1 MCRTHLSLVEK
12 RPSLSGSAP
21 EDNLRERRRLKKIF
35 KVRTTQELAQRCEL
49 PELGIDLLEF
59 MKFTELPG
67 LLGEQFFHA
76 LDLDHD
82 ERLSSEEFLA
92 GFLLM
97 YKGSRGEISE
107 VLFAVLDFNRKGYVT
122 LQDMRCVLPYLP
134 ASCRKC
140 NKRVV
145 HSWKMEEKIAAFFSE
160 HEILT
165 YENVVELMLEHQDLF
180 NDILEALL
188 TSLPAIFD
196 EAMHRPRRNSCDEDC
211 RPEGH
216 SPRPAQ
222 ELKPL
227 KLSGRRYFMDLKNQ
241 AMYYYNSAELSSPKG
256 IILIKDLFVSPVGD
270 LGFELRNIKFSYQFE
285 ASTQAERDEWV
296 ERIQQENKFRWF
308 DDHYET
314 KEKLG
319 AGAYG
324 QVLKCI
330 CRKTGVVA
338 AVKVVSK
345 EAMDWRA
352 EVRLRRELDILNF
365 AKHPN
370 LLELYDVFETC
381 ERLYIVTEYLNGGT
395 LFEYLEQTSFHVKE
409 DVARSLTADVARGL
423 QFLHENGIIHRD
435 LKLENIMLKTEKK
448 GFRGVIIDYGLSCFL
463 GPDQASSEP
472 VGTLKYV
479 APEIISRLSY
489 REKVDSW
496 SLGVILYI
504 LLQGTVPFYGKSD
517 QDVALRILKRHIHFE
532 GEKWTTVSSEA
543 TAVVS
548 GLLCRKVDKRLS
560 LSEVLN
566 SEWIARQE
574 EEAEPGIEVP
584 VSFALTTP
592 FQVLSVK

>member
-12 RPSLSGSAP
+12 RPSLSRSAP
-21 EDNLRERRRLKKIF
+21 EDNQRERRRLKKIF

-59 MKFTELPG
+59 LKFTELPG
-67 LLGEQFFHA
+67 LLGEQFFNA
-76 LDLDHD
+76 LDLDRD

-97 YKGSRGEISE
+97 YKGSREEISE
-107 VLFAVLDFNRKGYVT
+107 VLFAVLDFNHKGYVT
-122 LQDMRCVLPYLP
+122 LQDMRCILPYLP
-134 ASCRKC
+134 ASCPKC

-165 YENVVELMLEHQDLF
+165 YENVVELMEEHQDLF

-196 EAMHRPRRNSCDEDC
+196 EAMHRPRRSSCDEDC
-211 RPEGH
+211 KTEDH
-216 SPRPAQ
+216 SPRPSH
-222 ELKPL
+222 ELKSL
-227 KLSGRRYFMDLKNQ
+227 KLSGRRYLMDLRNQ
-241 AMYYYNSAELSSPKG
+241 ALYYYNSVEQSSPKG
-256 IILIKDLFVSPVGD
+256 IILIKGLFVAPLGE
-270 LGFELRNIKFSYQFE
+270 LGFELRNVKFSYQFE
-285 ASTQAERDEWV
+285 ASSQAERDEWV
-296 ERIQQENKFRWF
+296 ERILQENNFRWF

-324 QVLKCI
+324 QVLKCVN
-330 CRKTGVVA
+330 RKTGTVA

-352 EVRLRRELDILNF
+352 EARLRRELDILHF

-395 LFEYLEQTSFHVKE
+395 LFEYLEQTSFHVTE
-409 DVARSLTADVARGL
+409 DMARSLTADVARGL

-435 LKLENIMLKTEKK
+435 IKLENIMLRNEKK
-448 GFRGVIIDYGLSCFL
+448 GVRGIIIDYGLSCFL
-463 GPDQASSEP
+463 GPDQVSSEP

-532 GEKWTTVSSEA
+532 GEKWASISPEA
-543 TAVVS
+543 VAVVS
-548 GLLCRKVDKRLS
+548 GLLSRKVDKRLS
-560 LSEVLN
+560 LADVLN
-566 SEWIARQE
+566 SEWINRGE
-574 EEAEPGIEVP
+574 EEDQPAIEVP
-584 VSFALTTP
+584 LSFALTTP
-592 FQVLSVK
+592 FQALGVR

>member
-1 MCRTHLSLVEK
+1 M
-12 RPSLSGSAP
+12 
-21 EDNLRERRRLKKIF
+21 
-35 KVRTTQELAQRCEL
+35 

-59 MKFTELPG
+59 LKFTELPG
-67 LLGEQFFHA
+67 LLGEQFFNA

-82 ERLSSEEFLA
+82 ARLSLEEFMT

-97 YKGSRGEISE
+97 YKGSKEEISE

-134 ASCRKC
+134 ASCPKC
-140 NKRVV
+140 SKRVT
-145 HSWKMEEKIAAFFSE
+145 HTWKMEEKISAFFSE

-165 YENVVELMLEHQDLF
+165 YENVVELMEEHQDLF

-188 TSLPAIFD
+188 SSLPAIFD
-196 EAMHRPRRNSCDEDC
+196 EAMKRPRRNSCAEEC
-211 RPEGH
+211 KSECS
-216 SPRPAQ
+216 SPRPSL
-222 ELKPL
+222 ELKTL
-227 KLSGRRYFMDLKNQ
+227 KMSGRRYFVDLRNQ
-241 AMYYYNSAELSSPKG
+241 ALYYYNSVDQSSPKG
-256 IILIKDLFVSPVGD
+256 IILIKDLFVSPIGSI
-270 LGFELRNIKFSYQFE
+270 GFELKNIKFSYQFE
-285 ASTQAERDEWV
+285 ASSQAERDEWV
-296 ERIQQENKFRWF
+296 ERILRENKFRWF

-314 KEKLG
+314 KEQLG

-330 CRKTGVVA
+330 NRKTGAVA
-338 AVKVVSK
+338 AVKIVSK
-345 EAMDWRA
+345 EAMDWRS
-352 EVRLRRELDILNF
+352 EGRLRRELDILHF

-381 ERLYIVTEYLNGGT
+381 ERIYIVTEYLDCGT
-395 LFEYLEQTSFHVKE
+395 LFEYLEQSSFHVKE
-409 DVARSLTADVARGL
+409 NVSKRIVADVARGL

-435 LKLENIMLKTEKK
+435 IKLENIMMKREKK
-448 GFRGVIIDYGLSCFL
+448 NFRAVIIDYGLSCFL
-463 GPDQASSEP
+463 GPDQTSNEP

-489 REKVDSW
+489 REKVDGW

-532 GEKWTTVSSEA
+532 GDKWTSISREA
-543 TAVVS
+543 VPVVS
-548 GLLCRKVDKRLS
+548 GLLNRKVDKRLS
-560 LSEVLN
+560 LAEVLS
-566 SEWIARQE
+566 SEWILQGE
-574 EEAEPGIEVP
+574 EEEEPGIEVP

-592 FQVLSVK
+592 FQALSVK